1 MFDTILFDLDG
12 TLTNPFMGITGGI
25 SYALERLGYDCPPR
39 EELTSFIGPPLCD
52 KFPRR
57 FNMDK
62 ATVQEAVGLYREYY
76 AERGLYENELIDGAY
91 ELLAELKEQGKKICL
106 ATSKPLIFAE
116 KILQYFKLESF
127 FDYIGAATM
136 NGKISAKGEVIRLVL
151 ESTSAEP
158 RRCLMVGD
166 RFHDIVGAHGAG
178 MKCAAVL
185 TGFGSRKE
193 FEEYGA
199 DYICEAL
206 PEIVE
211 ILSIF
216 HKNNLEK

>member
-25 SYALERLGYDCPPR
+25 IYALERLGYDCPPR

-52 KFPRR
+52 EFPRR

-62 ATVQEAVGLYREYY
+62 AVVEEAVRLYRVYY
-76 AERGLYENELIDGAY
+76 AERGLYENELVGGAY
-91 ELLAELKEQGKKICL
+91 ELLAELKEKGKQICL
-106 ATSKPLIFAE
+106 ATSKPLVFAE
-116 KILQYFKLESF
+116 KILQYFKLDRF

-136 NGKISAKGEVIRLVL
+136 DGKIGTKGDVIRLVL
-151 ESTSAEP
+151 ENTGAEA

-166 RFHDIVGAHGAG
+166 RFHDIVGAHEAG

-185 TGFGSRKE
+185 VGFGSREE
-193 FEEYGA
+193 FAEYGA

-206 PEIVE
+206 SEIAE
-211 ILSIF
+211 IIR
-216 HKNNLEK
+216 HK